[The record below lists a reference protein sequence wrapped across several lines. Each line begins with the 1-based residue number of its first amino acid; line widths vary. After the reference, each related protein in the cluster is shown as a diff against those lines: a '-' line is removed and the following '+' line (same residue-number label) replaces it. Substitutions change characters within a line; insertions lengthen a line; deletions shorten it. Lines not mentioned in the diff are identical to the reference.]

1 MELGAHVGGDGA
13 GEGGWRAWPASE
25 EAPSFS
31 SRIAP
36 VSGGAS
42 SVELVALV
50 LVCTACVCMQ
60 AFTARRG
67 ATRHGATAAEHASF
81 QRLRRRYNA
90 VYVLGTFG
98 DWIQGAYLYALYREH
113 GFGMADI
120 GYIFVLG
127 YASSAS
133 LGTYVASLGDAH
145 GHRRFVVAYGVIYG
159 AACFASRS
167 SRLSTLLAAR
177 VASGVAYSLLFS
189 SFESWAICEIDRLAL
204 DRRYLVPLFSTA
216 TFFNAVSA
224 VAAGVAGNLAVDVEW
239 GARMR
244 DPPGK
249 TRAAF
254 VLPRGRLGD
263 DEPSVASSGL
273 FARDAVRTMK
283 LKLERGASL
292 GNKYSPAFDVGAVA
306 LLACAACARAWW
318 ADARASGAGTPGA
331 AGDDDA
337 RGGGGGG
344 GGGVGDDRGL
354 ELGAM
359 GGSSSSGRANEVG
372 AGASAGTGDGEG
384 GERGGEGS
392 GGALGVWRAA
402 KLALADPD
410 LLSLGTINS
419 LYEAALHV
427 FVFVWTPALER
438 RRALGASE
446 GSDPGAVPHGVVFSL
461 FMACKMAGSQAYAL
475 VGERAPARATLEC
488 VFLLGGVAF
497 LTPLA
502 TEAYGVTLFAF
513 CAFEFGLGLYW
524 PAMAVARAELVPN
537 ALRATMTSVFRVP
550 LNALVVAC
558 LAFAGNA
565 SEPAFLAMCAGMMT
579 ACLAFTSRAKG
590 RTRKF

>member
-50 LVCTACVCMQ
+50 LVCAACVCMQ

-263 DEPSVASSGL
+263 DEPSVASSGV

-306 LLACAACARAWW
+306 LLACARARGRGGRTRARA
-318 ADARASGAGTPGA
+318 APGPRAPRETTTRAAAAAAEAAAAWGTI
-331 AGDDDA
+331 
-337 RGGGGGG
+337 
-344 GGGVGDDRGL
+344 
-354 ELGAM
+354 
-359 GGSSSSGRANEVG
+359 GGSSSARWVG
-372 AGASAGTGDGEG
+372 VVAR
-384 GERGGEGS
+384 GERTR
-392 GGALGVWRAA
+392 L
-402 KLALADPD
+402 
-410 LLSLGTINS
+410 
-419 LYEAALHV
+419 
-427 FVFVWTPALER
+427 
-438 RRALGASE
+438 
-446 GSDPGAVPHGVVFSL
+446 
-461 FMACKMAGSQAYAL
+461 
-475 VGERAPARATLEC
+475 ARARRPE
-488 VFLLGGVAF
+488 
-497 LTPLA
+497 PA
-502 TEAYGVTLFAF
+502 TAREAREAG
-513 CAFEFGLGLYW
+513 
-524 PAMAVARAELVPN
+524 
-537 ALRATMTSVFRVP
+537 RVP
-550 LNALVVAC
+550 AARSGC
-558 LAFAGNA
+558 GARR
-565 SEPAFLAMCAGMMT
+565 SSRWRTP
-579 ACLAFTSRAKG
+579 TS
-590 RTRKF
+590 

>member
-1 MELGAHVGGDGA
+1 MPFPMKSDPDLRLSNEPETPSRSELSVRSFLPFAAPGKSPSARARIVRSLRGGHFSWDRRASALVSTRPLEMAPSGAFALDDDRLAESEMELGAHVGGDGA

-127 YASSAS
+127 YASSAF
-133 LGTYVASLGDAH
+133 LGTYVASLGDARPQALRRGVQRH
-145 GHRRFVVAYGVIYG
+145 LRRRVLRARSSLSRPSWRRAWWRRRVLPALLLVRVVGHLGST
-159 AACFASRS
+159 ASRS
-167 SRLSTLLAAR
+167 PTLPGPA
-177 VASGVAYSLLFS
+177 LLH
-189 SFESWAICEIDRLAL
+189 
-204 DRRYLVPLFSTA
+204 A

-224 VAAGVAGNLAVDVEW
+224 VAAGIAGNLAVDVEW

-263 DEPSVASSGL
+263 DEPSVASSGV

-318 ADARASGAGTPGA
+318 RARARRRRDPGHRETTTPRRRRRRRRRRGTI
-331 AGDDDA
+331 
-337 RGGGGGG
+337 
-344 GGGVGDDRGL
+344 
-354 ELGAM
+354 
-359 GGSSSSGRANEVG
+359 GGSSSA
-372 AGASAGTGDGEG
+372 
-384 GERGGEGS
+384 RG
-392 GGALGVWRAA
+392 
-402 KLALADPD
+402 
-410 LLSLGTINS
+410 
-419 LYEAALHV
+419 
-427 FVFVWTPALER
+427 
-438 RRALGASE
+438 
-446 GSDPGAVPHGVVFSL
+446 
-461 FMACKMAGSQAYAL
+461 
-475 VGERAPARATLEC
+475 
-488 VFLLGGVAF
+488 
-497 LTPLA
+497 
-502 TEAYGVTLFAF
+502 
-513 CAFEFGLGLYW
+513 
-524 PAMAVARAELVPN
+524 
-537 ALRATMTSVFRVP
+537 
-550 LNALVVAC
+550 
-558 LAFAGNA
+558 
-565 SEPAFLAMCAGMMT
+565 
-579 ACLAFTSRAKG
+579 
-590 RTRKF
+590 

>member
-1 MELGAHVGGDGA
+1 MPFPMKSDPDLRLSNEPETPSRSELSVRSFLPFAAPGKSPSARARIVRSLRGGHFSWDRRASALVSTRPLEMAPSGAFALDDDRLAESEMELGAHVGGDGA

-127 YASSAS
+127 YASSAF

-224 VAAGVAGNLAVDVEW
+224 VAAGIAGNLAVDVEW

-263 DEPSVASSGL
+263 DEPSVASSGV

-344 GGGVGDDRGL
+344 GGVGDDRG
-354 ELGAM
+354 
-359 GGSSSSGRANEVG
+359 GSSSARWVG
-372 AGASAGTGDGEG
+372 VVAR
-384 GERGGEGS
+384 GERTR
-392 GGALGVWRAA
+392 L
-402 KLALADPD
+402 
-410 LLSLGTINS
+410 
-419 LYEAALHV
+419 
-427 FVFVWTPALER
+427 
-438 RRALGASE
+438 
-446 GSDPGAVPHGVVFSL
+446 
-461 FMACKMAGSQAYAL
+461 
-475 VGERAPARATLEC
+475 ARARRPE
-488 VFLLGGVAF
+488 
-497 LTPLA
+497 PA
-502 TEAYGVTLFAF
+502 TAREAREAG
-513 CAFEFGLGLYW
+513 
-524 PAMAVARAELVPN
+524 
-537 ALRATMTSVFRVP
+537 RVP
-550 LNALVVAC
+550 AARSGC
-558 LAFAGNA
+558 GARR
-565 SEPAFLAMCAGMMT
+565 SSRWRTP
-579 ACLAFTSRAKG
+579 TS
-590 RTRKF
+590 